1 MMGRHLSEDR
11 LIALTVGDE
20 WASADE
26 AHLSACEACRARRA
40 SLVALLDEVDHAA
53 VIEADAAFTN
63 ERLARQHSRI
73 LHRLAADGRP
83 GKLISFPAASNG
95 SHGAASWRPTSRWIA
110 AAALVGLFVGVLA
123 DQVLTRLPGPTRPID
138 HARSAPATNA
148 SRAVIQ
154 PVAASLSDDE
164 FLGQLE
170 AAVQSGGPIML
181 HPLDAATPLAWDISR

>member
-1 MMGRHLSEDR
+1 MIGRHLSEDR

-26 AHLSACEACRARRA
+26 AHLAACEGCRARRA
-40 SLVALLDEVDHAA
+40 SLVTLLDEVAQAA
-53 VIEADAAFTN
+53 VIEADAAFTT

-73 LHRLAADGRP
+73 LHRLAAEGRP
-83 GKLISFPAASNG
+83 GRLISFPATSDG
-95 SHGAASWRPTSRWIA
+95 SYGVASWRPTSRWIA

-123 DQVLTRLPGPTRPID
+123 DQALTHLPGPSRRID
-138 HARSAPATNA
+138 QPRSVPAVNA
-148 SRAVIQ
+148 SRAVVQ
-154 PVAASLSDDE
+154 PVGASLSDDE

-181 HPLDAATPLAWDISR
+181 RPLDAATPLAWDVSR

>member
-1 MMGRHLSEDR
+1 MIGRHLSEDR
-11 LIALTVGDE
+11 LIALSVGDA
-20 WASADE
+20 WASADA
-26 AHLSACEACRARRA
+26 AHLAACEGCRARRA

-53 VIEADAAFTN
+53 VVEADAAFTT
-63 ERLARQHSRI
+63 ERLARQHARI

-83 GKLISFPAASNG
+83 GKLISFPAPSDG
-95 SHGAASWRPTSRWIA
+95 SYGVASWRPTSRWIA
-110 AAALVGLFVGVLA
+110 VAALAGLFVGVLA
-123 DQVLTRLPGPTRPID
+123 DQALTHLPGPTRRID
-138 HARSAPATNA
+138 QPRSAQAINP

-181 HPLDAATPLAWDISR
+181 RPLDAATPLAWDVSR